1 MGVGSWTTRWR
12 GVAVGALAGGVMLV
26 GGCASTAQA
35 NNAPIVA
42 AQTAGAAE
50 LTSPDP
56 ASQRAEAA
64 KFEADRQAILAMAGD
79 YAVTF
84 DFRETVPFADGY
96 EMKEPK
102 VSAAHEIVRVIE
114 DSGDFISI
122 QHILVVGGAQKA
134 PVKHWRQD
142 WRYEPA
148 QVLKFVGGNAWRM
161 EAVSAD
167 ERAGAWSQVVYQVDD
182 APRYG
187 AVGKWT
193 HEAGVSEWTPPAE
206 WRPLPRRDA
215 TTRDDYD
222 AVDAVN
228 RHAITPFGWVHEQD
242 NSKLVL
248 RDGAPHV
255 IVREVG
261 VNTYRKIESSDAHIA
276 DDYWAATKDYWAGV
290 RAEWARLENE
300 SGEFALTVQGE
311 PEPVYNPLLAL
322 AKGVQDGEMAGDAAV
337 ADAVSVIAEF
347 TTTDIGELT
356 TRLAEAPVLV
366 AASAGE

>member
-1 MGVGSWTTRWR
+1 MRTRFHTTDWR
-12 GVAVGALAGGVMLV
+12 SLAAGGLMGATLLV
-26 GGCASTAQA
+26 GGCATS
-35 NNAPIVA
+35 
-42 AQTAGAAE
+42 AQTSGGSAAVEPNGGSPATTGGAAR
-50 LTSPDP
+50 
-56 ASQRAEAA
+56 RAEAE

-84 DFRETVPFADGY
+84 DFRETVAFADGY
-96 EMKEPK
+96 ELKEPK
-102 VSAAHEIVRVIE
+102 LSGGHEVVRVIADE
-114 DSGDFISI
+114 GDFISL
-122 QHILVVGGAQKA
+122 QHILVVGGGDNKA

-161 EAVSAD
+161 EAVSAG
-167 ERAGAWSQVVYQVDD
+167 EREGAWSQVVYQVDD

-187 AVGKWT
+187 AVGEWS
-193 HEAGVSEWTPPAE
+193 HEAGLSEWTPPAE

-248 RDGAPHV
+248 RDGQPQV

-261 VNTYRKIESSDAHIA
+261 VNTYRKIESDDAHIA

-290 RAEWARLENE
+290 RTEWTRLENE
-300 SGEFALTVQGE
+300 VGEFALTVQGE
-311 PEPVYNPLLAL
+311 PEPVYQPLLKL
-322 AKGVQDGEMAGDAAV
+322 AKAVEDGETTKAV
-337 ADAVSVIAEF
+337 AVAEAIDVIATF
-347 TTTDIGELT
+347 TTQDIGALR
-356 TRLAEAPVLV
+356 TRLAQAPVQ
-366 AASAGE
+366 AGAGE

>member
-1 MGVGSWTTRWR
+1 MR
-12 GVAVGALAGGVMLV
+12 GRLQMKGLRDLMAGGLVGAALLAGG
-26 GGCASTAQA
+26 CATNAQSSAASPSGQSPAADVTAA
-35 NNAPIVA
+35 DTA
-42 AQTAGAAE
+42 A
-50 LTSPDP
+50 
-56 ASQRAEAA
+56 QRAEAE

-84 DFRETVPFADGY
+84 DFRETVPFVDGY
-96 EMKEPK
+96 ELKEPK
-102 VSAAHEIVRVIE
+102 LSGGHEVVRVIADE
-114 DSGDFISI
+114 GDFISL
-122 QHILVVGGAQKA
+122 QHILVVGGGDNKA

-148 QVLKFVGGNAWRM
+148 EVLKFVGGNAWKM
-161 EAVSAD
+161 EEVSPA
-167 ERAGAWSQVVYQVDD
+167 EREGAWSQVVYQVDD

-187 AVGKWT
+187 AVGEWS
-193 HEAGVSEWTPPAE
+193 HEAGLSEWTPPAE

-248 RDGAPHV
+248 RDGQPHV

-261 VNTYRKIESSDAHIA
+261 VNTYRRIDSDDAHIA

-290 RAEWARLENE
+290 REEWTRLENE
-300 SGEFALTVQGE
+300 AGAFALTVQGE
-311 PEPVYNPLLAL
+311 PEPVYQPLLKL
-322 AKGVQDGEMAGDAAV
+322 AKAVEDGEKTDEAAV
-337 ADAVSVIAEF
+337 ADAVKVIAEF
-347 TTTDIGELT
+347 TTPDVGDLT
-356 TRLAEAPVLV
+356 TRLALAPVSAEV
-366 AASAGE
+366 GAGE